1 MLDKYTKVVYQS
13 DPIGK
18 DKIILYL
25 TTFDLEAFKK
35 DESLEK
41 IPTKQKAI
49 AFNCDYSRLSLNNN
63 LAKEMSDL
71 FAKEFKDTYEKQL
84 EEMKTYIEFLR
95 KTKIVPVEYSKGSDK
110 K

>member
-1 MLDKYTKVVYQS
+1 MLDKYTKVTYQS
-13 DPIGK
+13 EPIGEE
-18 DKIILYL
+18 KIILYL

-35 DESLEK
+35 DEKLEK

-49 AFNCDYSRLSLNNN
+49 AFNFDQARLSLNYN

-71 FAKEFKDTYEKQL
+71 FAKEFTDTYEKQL

-110 K
+110 